1 MLAFIYSPHQRTVVC
16 LIRLVCLF
24 C

>member
-16 LIRLVCLF
+16 LIILVCLF